1 MRKRSGVLTLILV
14 AMLIIFMIGCA
25 KAPKLI
31 SSRPADDSQIAPDG
45 TLALTF
51 DSEPTNVTV
60 NGQPALVSGRT
71 ATWKPAEA
79 LSPGKTTFNV
89 TWDGGSGTI
98 AANVMSDLVFPFF
111 EEDKKEEG
119 VVVGVVVVPWQGK
132 QVEVK
137 RLDLE
142 IPKMMEDQD
151 KFLPGTT
158 LSINRLVVNFDVFDG
173 DTKLTAFD
181 PPIQLYVAYI
191 NEDLQ
196 DENGCR
202 RVILAYWNGE
212 RWTRLTA
219 KKNHFELRPKEAWP
233 FGEQFELPEEAL
245 GFGFA
250 SIPDWDDGDIGWGGL
265 D

>member
-1 MRKRSGVLTLILV
+1 MRERSGVLTLILV
-14 AMLIIFMIGCA
+14 AMLLIFMIGCA

-51 DSEPTNVTV
+51 DGEPTNVTV
-60 NGQPALVSGRT
+60 NGQPAPVVGKK
-71 ATWKPAEA
+71 ATWRSVDA
-79 LSPGKTTFNV
+79 LSLGKTTFNV
-89 TWDGGSGTI
+89 KWDGGSATI
-98 AANVMSDLVFPFF
+98 NANVMSDLVVPF
-111 EEDKKEEG
+111 EEEG
-119 VVVGVVVVPWQGK
+119 VVVVVPWQGK

-137 RLDLE
+137 KLDLGN
-142 IPKMMEDQD
+142 PKMMEDQD

-158 LSINRLVVNFDVFDG
+158 LSINRLVINFDVFDG

-181 PPIQLYVAYI
+181 PPIELYVAYI

-233 FGEQFELPEEAL
+233 FGEHKLLEGAL